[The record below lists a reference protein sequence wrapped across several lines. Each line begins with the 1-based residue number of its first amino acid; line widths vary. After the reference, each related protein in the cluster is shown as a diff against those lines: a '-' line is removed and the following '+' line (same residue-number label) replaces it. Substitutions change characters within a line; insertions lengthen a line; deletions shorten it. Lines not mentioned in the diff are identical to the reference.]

1 MLLPLAQ
8 PVIKSSVRVPMLKGC
23 FFYFSFML
31 LLYTVARAQSVRTIQ
46 QEMNGIEAYN
56 TAHMPE
62 KLFIHTDKWNY
73 NKEDTLWFKAYVFDA
88 TMAATSKSGLMY
100 IEIADANNRIVARN
114 MVKLE
119 AGTGWGYVALPEP
132 RYPEGSYTLRAYT
145 NWLRN
150 FDEQYVY
157 TRQFAIEGTLDE
169 NWMINSR
176 FELTEKEGQE
186 NVKANLTFVKNSG
199 SRMFAEELRVRIT
212 EGDKLL
218 HYYKI
223 TTGVD
228 GTVEFEF
235 NLRDKINSNKLNLT
249 IIKKTKGDKDVTF
262 NVPVIINRD
271 EKTDLQ
277 FMPEGGNLIA
287 GLTNRVGFKAINEEG
302 KGVAIQG
309 SVYNNA
315 NQKVANLNSIHRGMG
330 TFEFIPQANQTYT
343 ARINHKG
350 KELTYILPK
359 ANTSGF
365 VMRVDNSTNKDSIIV
380 NLYPTNNLKQ
390 GGPYYLIGQAMNVVC
405 YGAMVNLAK
414 TNLRFSAPRSAFP
427 TGIAR
432 FTLLSQQNQPIA
444 ERIVYVNH
452 HDQIRI
458 NIQPSKLTYTNR
470 DSVNLDI
477 TATDKDGQP
486 VQVDFSIAVTDDGQT
501 LPNTSGDYEMPAKL
515 LLADDLKG
523 YVENPG
529 WYFAKGDSIN
539 KIKAFDALMLTQGWV
554 KYDWQD
560 VFAEKQKQLTYRPEP
575 EFIVKGKVT
584 NGFNKDLE
592 KTIVILAGT
601 KPALI
606 LQTETNAAGEFA
618 FTGFTPPDTVV
629 YLIQAK
635 NKKGRAFNVDAKVEE
650 YVPPIFKAGKQRN
663 IPLYVN
669 IDTTRLQALRTK
681 QQYDREEMK
690 LTGNQLNEVK
700 IKAKKIVKD
709 SKVLVEEPDFTLNR
723 EDIKE
728 LGKVT
733 LLDMLKKIPGFTVSF
748 PYGPSYP
755 VCEIDGKRVV
765 MIIDGMRAGIA
776 SAGLSG
782 GDLLKHTYND
792 DIKGI
797 EVMTSGKNQITYS
810 DRHMSSEALFWHYAF
825 IEITTYSGKGI
836 TRQIPGSYLYQPPAF
851 APKKEFYSPRYAI
864 KKDNAE
870 PDTRAT
876 IFWAPNV
883 VTDEKGKASIS
894 FYTADKTA
902 TYTVNVQGA
911 DMEGTVGSSR
921 SKLTIKGK

>member
-1 MLLPLAQ
+1 MVSL
-8 PVIKSSVRVPMLKGC
+8 VNRSCIVMI
-23 FFYFSFML
+23 L
-31 LLYTVARAQSVRTIQ
+31 LLWSTLIKAQSVIPVQ
-46 QEMNGIEAYN
+46 QKMNVIEAYN
-56 TAHMPE
+56 TARTPE
-62 KLFIHTDKWNY
+62 KIFIHTDKQNY
-73 NKEDTLWFKAYVFDA
+73 SKEDTLWFKAYVFDA

-119 AGTGWGYVALPEP
+119 AGTGAGYVALPEL
-132 RYPEGSYTLRAYT
+132 RYPQGTYTLRAYT

-176 FELTEKEGQE
+176 FELTEKEGKD
-186 NVKANLTFVKNSG
+186 NVKANLAFVKNSG

-212 EGDKLL
+212 EDDKLL

-228 GTVEFEF
+228 GTVEFDF

-302 KGVAIQG
+302 KGVAVTGAI
-309 SVYNNA
+309 YNNA
-315 NQKVANLNSIHRGMG
+315 NQKIAGISTIHKGMG
-330 TFEFIPQANQTYT
+330 AFEFTPEVNQTYT

-350 KELTYILPK
+350 KELTYTLPK

-365 VMRVDNSTNKDSIIV
+365 VMRVDNTTNKDSIIV
-380 NLYPTNNLKQ
+380 NLHPTNDLKQ
-390 GGPYYLIGQAMNVVC
+390 GGSYYLIGQSLNVVC

-414 TNLRFSAPRSAFP
+414 DKLRFSAPRSAFP
-427 TGIAR
+427 TGVAR
-432 FTLLSQQNQPIA
+432 FTLLSRQNQPVA
-444 ERIVYVNH
+444 ERVVYINH

-458 NIQPSKLTYTNR
+458 NIKPSKLTYTNR

-477 TATDKDGQP
+477 TATDKDGEP
-486 VQVDFSIAVTDDGQT
+486 VQGDFSIAVTDDGQT
-501 LPNTSGDYEMPAKL
+501 LPDTSGDYDMPAKL

-560 VFAEKQKQLTYRPEP
+560 VFAEKQKQLTCMPEP

-601 KPALI
+601 KPALL
-606 LQTETNAAGEFA
+606 LQTETNAAGEFE
-618 FTGFTPPDTVV
+618 FTGLTPPDTVV

-635 NKKGRAFNVDAKVEE
+635 NKRGRAFNVDAKVEE
-650 YVPPIFKAGKQRN
+650 YVPPVFTAGLQRN

-681 QQYDREEMK
+681 QQYDLEEMK
-690 LTGNQLNEVK
+690 QTGNQLKEVQ
-700 IKAKKIVKD
+700 IKAKKIVKE

-723 EDIKE
+723 EDIKQ

-748 PYGPSYP
+748 PRGPLYP
-755 VCEIDGKRVV
+755 VCRIDGKDIIL
-765 MIIDGMRAGIA
+765 IIDGMDPGRVA
-776 SAGLSG
+776 SAAGGLKFV
-782 GDLLKHTYND
+782 DLLNYTYND
-792 DIKGI
+792 DIKGL

-810 DRHMSSEALFWHYAF
+810 MKFGPEQFWGVAYV
-825 IEITTYSGKGI
+825 EITTYSGKGI

-851 APKKEFYSPRYAI
+851 APQKEFYSPRYAV
-864 KKDNAE
+864 KKDNPE

-883 VTDEKGKASIS
+883 ITDKTGKASVG
-894 FYTADKTA
+894 FYTADKSA
-902 TYTVNVQGA
+902 TYTVNIQGA
-911 DMEGTVGSSR
+911 DMGGLVGAGQ
-921 SKLTIKGK
+921 SKIIVKKSP